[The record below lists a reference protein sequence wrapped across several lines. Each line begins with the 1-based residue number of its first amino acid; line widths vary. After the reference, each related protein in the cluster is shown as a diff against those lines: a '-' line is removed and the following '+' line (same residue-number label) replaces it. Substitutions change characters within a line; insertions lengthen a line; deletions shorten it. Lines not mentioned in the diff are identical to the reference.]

1 MKKVI
6 CVVGPTASGKTKVGI
21 ELAKKFNGD
30 IISCDSVAVYKELNI
45 GSAKPTPSEQSEA
58 KHYLVDILEPTEQ
71 FTVATC
77 QKMARN
83 IIDNSDNLNI
93 LVGGTGLY
101 VASIIN
107 NYQFDAKKRD
117 EEFEKKYEHYS
128 NEELYELLVQNDLE
142 ATKKIH
148 VNNRKRIL
156 RALET
161 ALTSDNK
168 FSEFNKKN
176 EAVYDA
182 FIIYLD
188 IERELLYDKINKR
201 VDLMIEAGLE
211 EEVRSLYDRGIKIN
225 AIGYQE
231 WYMYFMGLVSKESVI
246 EEIKKNTRHLAKRQK
261 TWFKNQTPAKFYN
274 VNLNDFTKTITEIE
288 KDVVE
293 FLLG

>member
-6 CVVGPTASGKTKVGI
+6 CVVGPTASGKTKIGI

-45 GSAKPTPSEQSEA
+45 GSAKPTASEQKEA
-58 KHYLVDILEPTEQ
+58 KHYLVDILDPREQ

-77 QKMARN
+77 QKLARE
-83 IIDNSDNLNI
+83 IIDNSDRLNI

-107 NYQFDAKKRD
+107 NYQFDVKKRD
-117 EEFEKKYEHYS
+117 EEFEHKYESYS
-128 NEELYELLVQNDLE
+128 NEELYELLLKEDEE

-161 ALTSDNK
+161 ALTNDTK
-168 FSEFNKKN
+168 FSEYNKKN

-182 FIIYLD
+182 YIIYLD
-188 IERELLYDKINKR
+188 IERELLYERINKR
-201 VDLMIEAGLE
+201 VDMMVEAGLE

-261 TWFKNQTPAKFYN
+261 TWFKNQTSATFYN
-274 VNLNDFTKTITEIE
+274 VDLNNINNTIIEIE
-288 KDVVE
+288 NDVRK
-293 FLLG
+293 FLES